1 MKSHFTFAD
10 CRRIEKVLNVMRNL
24 AEKDNFFAV
33 AVEEFDSAVGTEKYN
48 MAEHLLKIYND
59 AKESGIIST
68 GQAVVLSSY
77 W

>member
-33 AVEEFDSAVGTEKYN
+33 AVEEFNSAVGAEKIN
-48 MAEHLLKIYND
+48 MAEYLLKIYND
-59 AKESGIIST
+59 AKDSGIMSLE
-68 GQAVVLSSY
+68 QAVILSAY
-77 W
+77 